1 MTQSVINVRMDD
13 QLKNNFDTLCD
24 ELGITMSTAITIFV
38 KKAVR
43 EQRIPFDMALDPFY
57 SKSNMEAIEKGI
69 RDIEEGRVVNKTL
82 EELEKM
88 SNE

>member
-13 QLKNNFDTLCD
+13 HLKNDFDTLCD

-57 SKSNMEAIEKGI
+57 SKSNMDALAKSIAQLEAGQT
-69 RDIEEGRVVNKTL
+69 VTKTMQEL
-82 EELEKM
+82 EEM
-88 SNE
+88 ANG

>member
-1 MTQSVINVRMDD
+1 MIQSVINVRMDD
-13 QLKNNFDTLCD
+13 RLKNDFDALCG

-57 SKSNMEAIEKGI
+57 SKSNMAAIEKGI
-69 RDIEEGRVVNKTL
+69 KDVEEGRVVNKTL
-82 EELEKM
+82 EELRRME
-88 SNE
+88 NG

>member
-1 MTQSVINVRMDD
+1 MTQSVVNVRMDD

-57 SKSNMEAIEKGI
+57 SKSNMDALAKSIAQLEAGQT
-69 RDIEEGRVVNKTL
+69 VTKTL
-82 EELEKM
+82 EELRAME
-88 SNE
+88 NE

>member
-1 MTQSVINVRMDD
+1 MIQSVINVRMDD
-13 QLKNNFDTLCD
+13 HLKNDFDALCS

-57 SKSNMEAIEKGI
+57 SKSNMAAIEKGI
-69 RDIEEGRVVNKTL
+69 KDVEEGRVVNKTL
-82 EELEKM
+82 EELGRME
-88 SNE
+88 NG

>member
-1 MTQSVINVRMDD
+1 MIQSVINVRMDD
-13 QLKNNFDTLCD
+13 RLKNDFDALCS

-57 SKSNMEAIEKGI
+57 SKSNMAAIEKGI
-69 RDIEEGRVVNKTL
+69 KDVEEGRVVNKTL
-82 EELEKM
+82 EELRRME
-88 SNE
+88 NG